1 MEPNIQLNFVA
12 IIIAVVAHF
21 VLGFIWYTPLFGK
34 VWAKENGFNMDQKP
48 PTSVF
53 VKGMVLN
60 LIGNFFFA
68 YVFYHNMAV
77 WNPVTWGLAPSASS
91 PAATA
96 MMAAIFTWLGFF
108 VPVDINTVAWE
119 MKSWKLFFINTG
131 YHLLSLIVVAMILA
145 HMM

>member
-1 MEPNIQLNFVA
+1 
-12 IIIAVVAHF
+12 
-21 VLGFIWYTPLFGK
+21 
-34 VWAKENGFNMDQKP
+34 
-48 PTSVF
+48 
-53 VKGMVLN
+53 
-60 LIGNFFFA
+60 
-68 YVFYHNMAV
+68 
-77 WNPVTWGLAPSASS
+77 
-91 PAATA
+91 